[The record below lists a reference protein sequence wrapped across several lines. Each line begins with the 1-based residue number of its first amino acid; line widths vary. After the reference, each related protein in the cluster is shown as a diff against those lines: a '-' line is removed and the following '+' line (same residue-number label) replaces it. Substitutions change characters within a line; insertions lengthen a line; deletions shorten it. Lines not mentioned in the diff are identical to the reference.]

1 MVTSPLVIM
10 QPSTGRNSSIFS
22 CESMISTCVY
32 RKLRFG
38 RIGGAAHRRAH
49 ETQCVRSAEADAVLG
64 QAISD
69 LTLDKLILAFD
80 NRIRLGVVVGLD
92 DLAFDDFAGI
102 IRVYK
107 LTR

>member
-1 MVTSPLVIM
+1 M
-10 QPSTGRNSSIFS
+10 
-22 CESMISTCVY
+22 
-32 RKLRFG
+32 
-38 RIGGAAHRRAH
+38 RRAGAL
-49 ETQCVRSAEADAVLG
+49 VRSSEYERSMCWSRIRK
-64 QAISD
+64 AISD